1 MAGLRAVGIG
11 LIALAVALPTMPSAM
26 ADRLTVT
33 SERIETFRIGSDETQ
48 FGPLRFIGG
57 LNLIGGHRH
66 LGAFSA
72 FRFRDGDGRR
82 FVAVSDTGFFFF
94 GRVERDAEGRPIGIG
109 SASLSEMTDEDGKV
123 QRAKYLSD
131 AEGLSL
137 DGDRASVAFERVDRI
152 VEFQLEGD
160 RAIPLPTKV
169 PIVIPDY
176 ELRANGGIEA
186 LARAPEDSVFE
197 GARIAIAETS
207 IDRSGNILGAVLEG
221 PRRGQF
227 SVRKSGRFSPT
238 DAVVLPGGRLLL
250 LERSFSMARGVG
262 MQLRMI
268 DLNTIAPGAT
278 VDGEIILTT
287 DMRYQIDNMEGI
299 DVFRT
304 ADGALRIGMIS
315 DDNRS
320 ILQRTL
326 YLEFEVTGSDVSAAR

>member
-1 MAGLRAVGIG
+1 MIILFRQAGALMSAA
-11 LIALAVALPTMPSAM
+11 LIAVVCASIPAKAE
-26 ADRLTVT
+26 RFTVRT
-33 SERIETFRIGSDETQ
+33 ETIERFRIGSDETN
-48 FGPLRFIGG
+48 FGPLKFVGG

-72 FRFRDGDGRR
+72 FRYRDGDGGR

-94 GRVERDAEGRPIGIG
+94 ARIKRDADGRPASIAD
-109 SASLSEMTDEDGKV
+109 ASLSEMTDETGKA

-137 DGDRASVAFERVDRI
+137 SGDTASVAFERVDRI

-160 RAIPLPTKV
+160 SATPLSTRV
-169 PIVIPDY
+169 PIIIPER
-176 ELRANGGIEA
+176 ELRRNGGLEA
-186 LARAPEDSVFE
+186 LVRTPDDSVFK

-207 IDRSGNILGAVLEG
+207 IDRNGNILAAVLEG
-221 PRRGQF
+221 PRRGEF

-238 DAVVLPGGRLLL
+238 DAAILPDGRLLL

-268 DLNTIAPGAT
+268 DLDAIRPGAV
-278 VDGEIILTT
+278 VDGDVVLTT

-299 DVFRT
+299 DAFRT
-304 ADGALRIGMIS
+304 SDGAVRVGLIS

-320 ILQRTL
+320 LLQRTL
-326 YLEFEVTGSDVSAAR
+326 YLEFEIETQ